1 MVVIGAIMIRF
12 FNCNPRLNVASGYTV
27 TDIGFT
33 GVLEADIALND
44 GEIDLN
50 VDQHTAYL
58 ENFNENTDAD
68 LVGITP
74 IPTVPAG
81 LYPGRKDSL
90 TAIEA
95 NDTIGIPND
104 PSNSTR
110 ALLLL
115 QKAGW
120 IELDSEVAPIAA
132 TLRNIT
138 NNPYDLDIV
147 EMDSAQI
154 PRSLA
159 DLDYAVIPGSIVYSA
174 GIATEESLLSED
186 ILQEY
191 ELVATIKEANKDS
204 DWAQAVVAAY
214 HSEAFKELLA
224 EENQT
229 GYWFIP
235 EELQ

>member
-1 MVVIGAIMIRF
+1 
-12 FNCNPRLNVASGYTV
+12 
-27 TDIGFT
+27 
-33 GVLEADIALND
+33 
-44 GEIDLN
+44 
-50 VDQHTAYL
+50 
-58 ENFNENTDAD
+58 
-68 LVGITP
+68 
-74 IPTVPAG
+74 
-81 LYPGRKDSL
+81 
-90 TAIEA
+90 
-95 NDTIGIPND
+95 
-104 PSNSTR
+104 
-110 ALLLL
+110 
-115 QKAGW
+115 AGW
-120 IELDSEVAPIAA
+120 IELDSEVAPIDA

-174 GIATEESLLSED
+174 GIAAEESLLSED

-191 ELVATIKEANKDS
+191 ELVATVKEANKDS

>member
-1 MVVIGAIMIRF
+1 M
-12 FNCNPRLNVASGYTV
+12 

-104 PSNSTR
+104 PSNSAR

-120 IELDSEVAPIAA
+120 IELDSEVAPIDA

-159 DLDYAVIPGSIVYSA
+159 DLDYA
-174 GIATEESLLSED
+174 EESLLSED

-191 ELVATIKEANKDS
+191 ELVATVKKANKDS